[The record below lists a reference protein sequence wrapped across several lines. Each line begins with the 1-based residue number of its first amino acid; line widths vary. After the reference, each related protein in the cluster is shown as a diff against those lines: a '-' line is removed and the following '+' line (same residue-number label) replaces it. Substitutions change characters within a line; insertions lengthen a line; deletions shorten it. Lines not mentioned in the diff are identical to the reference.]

1 MRPREGNLDAL
12 LSDGLAD
19 RMLRSLMTAAVV
31 LVAPCAIAEEK
42 DDVVAAFKGYKEA
55 ILAQKG
61 EEAAGWVTKGTIDE
75 YQRYVDWAL
84 EADRKTV
91 EGLSM
96 INRVQVLTM
105 RHRVPAE
112 QLRKAT
118 GKSIFIHA
126 VKEDWIGKD
135 GVIRTELGD
144 EITVAGE
151 KATVPVL
158 IGGEPAP
165 LKFQF
170 RKEEG
175 KWRFDLVELM
185 AATGPAFEAAA
196 KQAGME
202 ENELIL
208 KVLEKVSG
216 KKPEDSIWTPV
227 GKGE

>member
-1 MRPREGNLDAL
+1 LTTVAF
-12 LSDGLAD
+12 AI
-19 RMLRSLMTAAVV
+19 
-31 LVAPCAIAEEK
+31 VAPCVLAEEK
-42 DDVVAAFKGYKEA
+42 DDVLAAYNSYKEA

-61 EEAAGWVTKGTIDE
+61 EEAAGWVSKGTIDA
-75 YQRYVDWAL
+75 YQEYVDWAL

-112 QLRKAT
+112 ELRKST
-118 GKSIFIHA
+118 GKSIFAHA

-135 GVIRTELGD
+135 GTIRTELAD
-144 EITVAGE
+144 DIAVAGDRATGSALVGG
-151 KATVPVL
+151 KA
-158 IGGEPAP
+158 AP
-165 LKFQF
+165 LKFHF

-185 AATGPAFEAAA
+185 KATSPAFEAAA

-202 ENELIL
+202 ENELIM
-208 KVLEKVSG
+208 KILETVSG
-216 KKPEDSIWTPV
+216 KKPEESIWTPV

>member
-1 MRPREGNLDAL
+1 M
-12 LSDGLAD
+12 
-19 RMLRSLMTAAVV
+19 RSLMTVAFA
-31 LVAPCAIAEEK
+31 LVAPCVFAEEK
-42 DDVVAAFKGYKEA
+42 DGVVAAFKGYKEA
-55 ILAQKG
+55 ILGQKG

-75 YQRYVDWAL
+75 YQRYIDWAL

-96 INRVQVLTM
+96 INRVQILTL

-112 QLRKAT
+112 DLRKAT

-144 EITVAGE
+144 EVAVAGE
-151 KATVPVL
+151 RATAEVL

-165 LKFQF
+165 VKFQF
-170 RKEEG
+170 KKEEG

-196 KQAGME
+196 KQAGMD
-202 ENELIL
+202 ENELIM
-208 KVLEKVSG
+208 KVLETVSG
-216 KKPEDSIWTPV
+216 KKPEESVWTPV
-227 GKGE
+227 GKGK

>member
-1 MRPREGNLDAL
+1 MI
-12 LSDGLAD
+12 
-19 RMLRSLMTAAVV
+19 TAA
-31 LVAPCAIAEEK
+31 LVAMAPCVMAEEK
-42 DDVVAAFKGYKEA
+42 DEVLAAFKGYKEA
-55 ILAQKG
+55 ILTQKG
-61 EEAAGWVTKGTIDE
+61 EDAAGWVTKGTIAE
-75 YQRYVDWAL
+75 YQRYIDWAL

-112 QLRKAT
+112 DLRKAT

-135 GVIRTELGD
+135 GVIRTELAD
-144 EITVAGE
+144 DIAVAGE
-151 KATVPVL
+151 RATGSVL

-165 LKFQF
+165 LKFHF

-185 AATGPAFEAAA
+185 TATGPAFEAAA
-196 KQAGME
+196 KQAKME
-202 ENELIL
+202 ENELIM
-208 KVLEKVSG
+208 KVLETVSG
-216 KKPEDSIWTPV
+216 KKPEESVWTPV
-227 GKGE
+227 GKVEGEKAPASE